1 MDTEDRMDDEVSFF
15 TGMRTK
21 SYKEVRINPKLTDGQ
36 KAEVTELL
44 ENFRTCLRMF
54 LAWLIWGNIQ
64 SIKLTTDESICGKQ
78 YALPNAVTACS
89 DSMTLSVF
97 V

>member
-54 LAWLIWGNIQ
+54 LA
-64 SIKLTTDESICGKQ
+64 
-78 YALPNAVTACS
+78 
-89 DSMTLSVF
+89 
-97 V
+97 